1 LKIIVDT
8 NIVFSA
14 ILNINSKIGHI
25 LLFSGNE
32 FDFYSCDFL
41 KLEIVKHKKKIL
53 KITSYSEDE
62 LFEIE
67 FLVTKNI
74 KFVNHYLLDEKLVE
88 NAEKELKNIDLN
100 DAPFLALANEMNA
113 KLWTGDKKL
122 ANGLVKG
129 GFKDILKTEDL
140 WDILHRNK

>member
-1 LKIIVDT
+1 M
-8 NIVFSA
+8 
-14 ILNINSKIGHI
+14 
-25 LLFSGNE
+25 
-32 FDFYSCDFL
+32 
-41 KLEIVKHKKKIL
+41 
-53 KITSYSEDE
+53 
-62 LFEIE
+62 
-67 FLVTKNI
+67 
-74 KFVNHYLLDEKLVE
+74 LDEKLVE